1 MNPTVYNISMLTGLG
16 LIGGGVAMVSV
27 PAALVS
33 VGALMIG
40 LTVFGARM
48 ASRKG

>member
-1 MNPTVYNISMLTGLG
+1 MNPTVYNLSLLAGLG
-16 LIGGGVAMVSV
+16 LVGGGLALVSV

-33 VGALMIG
+33 VGVLVIG
-40 LTVFGARM
+40 LTLFGARL